1 MAVLAIFSGDISKEQ
16 YETLRKEIGWEV
28 SNPRGAIFHV
38 AGFDEQGGL
47 HVADVWE
54 SSDAL
59 NDFVGSKLIPT
70 LQKHSIP
77 APDAKVIPVHNAN
90 AYPTVDQF
98 KLKTASKPKAKAKSK
113 PKGKKRK

>member
-1 MAVLAIFSGDISKEQ
+1 MAVLAIFSGDITKEQ

-28 SNPRGAIFHV
+28 SNPPGAIFHV
-38 AGFDEQGGL
+38 AGFDEQGGF

-54 SSDAL
+54 STDAL
-59 NDFVGSKLIPT
+59 NDFVGTKLIPT

-90 AYPTVDQF
+90 AYAIVDQF
-98 KLKTASKPKAKAKSK
+98 KLKPKVKAKSK
-113 PKGKKRK
+113 PKGKKKK